1 MTGSATRKPCLLCG
15 DKGRNKKQ
23 TASLP
28 GSLAL
33 RVGGFPFPAAC
44 VRAIFATILLALPV
58 VVFAAG
64 GGTSQDKALLAAR
77 DAFVSGDGFK
87 LAGYVGK
94 IRGHEL
100 ESYLASWQLRVRL
113 EQAALEE
120 LRDFLTRNEGTILA
134 EQMRRDW
141 LRILG
146 KNGQW
151 DLFRQE
157 YPALVKAD
165 SEVAGYALQ
174 ERWQRHDISVFT
186 EIRSLWK
193 SPRTLPSG
201 CAPVIDAML
210 QSGDLTPQDLRDRFR
225 LLIQAGLMVEARRI
239 AERMPADKTPS
250 AIQIDNAIAAPAG
263 FLDRSDVGLKAAA
276 GRELAIVALTGLARN
291 DPQQAFHRW
300 DGRLKEAFPPE
311 DRQYVWAMLA
321 TYAARR
327 HLPEA
332 LDWFK
337 KAGDT
342 PLSDEQLAWRA
353 RIALRQE
360 NWPEVKSAIERM
372 STAERCDP
380 SWTYWL
386 GRSLCALGAREE
398 GRTLLGRIAGE
409 HHFYGKLA
417 AEELGMPLKI
427 PPKAAAPTPG
437 ELARVASLDGI
448 RRALALYRLGL
459 RTEAVAEWLWVVR
472 KMDDRTLL
480 AAAELA
486 RRKGIWD
493 RAINTADQTV
503 SAHDFT
509 LRYPSPYG
517 DVLLKQ
523 ARVWNL
529 DEPLMFGLVR
539 QESRFIADAR
549 SSAGAAGL
557 MQLLPSTARLV
568 AKKIGMKNFHLSRLG
583 RPEVNAALG
592 ASYLRQMLD
601 GFGGSTVLAAAG
613 YNAGPGR
620 ANRWRDAKPLE
631 GAIYVETIP
640 FAETRQYVK
649 KVMANAVYY
658 AALLGGEQRSLKSRL
673 GTIGGVAAV
682 KNGVDE

>member
-1 MTGSATRKPCLLCG
+1 MI
-15 DKGRNKKQ
+15 
-23 TASLP
+23 
-28 GSLAL
+28 
-33 RVGGFPFPAAC
+33 FPAAS
-44 VRAIFATILLALPV
+44 VRAIFAAILVALPAA
-58 VVFAAG
+58 VFAAG
-64 GGTSQDKALLAAR
+64 GSSQDKAVLAAR

-94 IRGHEL
+94 IRGHAL
-100 ESYLASWQLRVRL
+100 ESYLASWRLRLRL
-113 EQAALEE
+113 EEAAPNE
-120 LRDFLTRNEGTILA
+120 LRDFLARNEGTVLA

-141 LRILG
+141 LRVLG

-151 DLFRQE
+151 ELFREE
-157 YPALVKAD
+157 YPLLVKAD
-165 SEVAGYALQ
+165 PDVACYALQ
-174 ERWQRHDISVFT
+174 ERWRRQDASVFA

-193 SPRTLPSG
+193 SPQALPSG
-201 CAPVIDAML
+201 CAPVVDAML
-210 QSGDLTPQDLRDRFR
+210 QSGDLTSRDLRDRFR
-225 LLIQAGLMVEARRI
+225 LLVQAGLPAEARRI
-239 AERMPADKTPS
+239 AERMPADQTS
-250 AIQIDNAIAAPAG
+250 AAVQIDDAAGAPAG
-263 FLDRSDVGLKAAA
+263 FLERSDAGLKTAA

-291 DPQQAFHRW
+291 DPQQAFRCW

-332 LDWFK
+332 LDWFG
-337 KAGDT
+337 KAGGMS
-342 PLSDEQLAWRA
+342 LSDEQLAWYA

-360 NWPEVKSAIERM
+360 NWQEVKGAIGRM
-372 STAERCDP
+372 SPPERREP
-380 SWTYWL
+380 VWTYWL

-409 HHFYGKLA
+409 HHFYGRLA
-417 AEELGMPLKI
+417 AEELGMPLEI
-427 PPKAAAPTPG
+427 PPKAAPPTPE
-437 ELARVASLDGI
+437 ELAGVASLDCM
-448 RRALALYRLGL
+448 RRALALYRIGL
-459 RTEAVAEWLWVVR
+459 RTEAVAEWLWTVR
-472 KMDDRTLL
+472 TMDDRMLL

-486 RRKGIWD
+486 RRNGIWD
-493 RAINTADQTV
+493 RAINTADRTV
-503 SAHDFT
+503 AAHDFT
-509 LRYPSPYG
+509 LRYPAPYG

-523 ARVWNL
+523 ARVRKL
-529 DEPLMFGLVR
+529 DEPLVFGLVR
-539 QESRFIADAR
+539 QESRFIADAK

-568 AKKIGMKNFHLSRLG
+568 ARKIGMKDFRTSRLG

-592 ASYLRQMLD
+592 AFYLRQVLD
-601 GFGGSTVLAAAG
+601 GFGGNAVLAAAA

-620 ANRWRDAKPLE
+620 AGRWRDAKPLE

-673 GTIGGVAAV
+673 GTIGGVTAMKDGA
-682 KNGVDE
+682 DE